1 MGARAA
7 PHPDDRR
14 CVPPPPRSLTF
25 LDAPPCTSADAAPLA
40 ARAAGFLY
48 DDFSSTHD
56 YELVVNYA
64 REIGAIVFDE
74 PRTRKVFVTADGHL
88 QVRCVALRL
97 SRALSLLV
105 EVVERLRVVA
115 RRALTSDPCAR
126 SEFIKRRMAAAQQE
140 AAAAAAEGA
149 TA

>member
-1 MGARAA
+1 VGARAA

-14 CVPPPPRSLTF
+14 CVPSLPLSLF
-25 LDAPPCTSADAAPLA
+25 DPPPCTSADAACA
-40 ARAAGFLY
+40 ARATGFLY

-97 SRALSLLV
+97 SRSLSLSSW
-105 EVVERLRVVA
+105 RWSSA
-115 RRALTSDPCAR
+115 CASL
-126 SEFIKRRMAAAQQE
+126 SEGR
-140 AAAAAAEGA
+140 
-149 TA
+149 